1 MKLSYLVCAAALVF
15 PNTLVHAQNST
26 KNSKSSALKTAPG
39 VVVRKAPPPRLDVLA
54 LGSFTPSFM
63 DSNQI
68 GRVGI
73 PVGFAKSPSLSDS
86 LLGTGGESSFTFTPS
101 GRSPDRGD
109 FSLGLS
115 GRTRET
121 SRIVPTSS
129 STGSGSTGQALSQNV
144 AVTVG
149 YAGFAL
155 EAGFSRM
162 SRANK
167 PLAQGMDLGVSY
179 KGKDWKTGLTVSE
192 DATEVDIFGLPGVYT
207 PESSRAVEFGAAYEL
222 TSWLAINGGLRYEI
236 FSPRTFL
243 GNTRSAALDARAI
256 YLGTQVK
263 F

>member
-1 MKLSYLVCAAALVF
+1 MKLNYLVCAAALVF
-15 PNTLVHAQNST
+15 TNSNLHAQNSVKT
-26 KNSKSSALKTAPG
+26 SKAIALKTAPG

-63 DSNQI
+63 DSSQI
-68 GRVGI
+68 GRVGL
-73 PVGFAKSPSLSDS
+73 PAGFAKSPSLSDS
-86 LLGTGGESSFTFTPS
+86 LLDTGGESSFTFTPS
-101 GRSPDRGD
+101 GRSPDKGD

-115 GRTRET
+115 GRTREAN
-121 SRIVPTSS
+121 RIVPTSS
-129 STGSGSTGQALSQNV
+129 SSSQALSQNV

-155 EAGFSRM
+155 EAGFNRM

-167 PLAQGMDLGVSY
+167 SLAQGMDVGFSY
-179 KGKDWKTGLTVSE
+179 KGKDWKTGVTVSE
-192 DATEVDIFGLPGVYT
+192 DATEVDIFGLPGVYA
-207 PESSRAVEFGAAYEL
+207 PQSSRAVEFGAAYEL

-236 FSPRTFL
+236 FSPRTLL
-243 GNTRSAALDARAI
+243 GNTRPAALDARAI